1 MEGKSSM
8 RALGLLIASALCCG
22 AVTASAG
29 PLVSTHVQGSQG
41 VLTDVH
47 HKPGHYGG
55 PPWTRGNRDRDEWRA
70 SRRDDREFSSRYS
83 ERRSSCRTVYRTYF
97 DDYSGEY
104 VRRSARVCD

>member
-1 MEGKSSM
+1 MNGKSSM
-8 RALGLLIASALCCG
+8 RTFGFLIAGAVCCG

-29 PLVSTHVQGSQG
+29 PLADTSVQDDPG
-41 VLTDVH
+41 VLIDVH
-47 HKPGHYGG
+47 HKPGHHGG
-55 PPWTRGNRDRDEWRA
+55 PPWMRDNRDSGEWRA
-70 SRRDDREFSSRYS
+70 SRRYDREFPSQYG